1 MFNRSAIMKDA
12 WARYRQIRKS
22 YGAWQIE
29 RGIVDGSLSACLK
42 AAWKAAKA
50 AMAKASE
57 EAKLEAALKGPQGAV
72 LSQLLN
78 ALEQTNYLSFRYRAS
93 QERASIQSQ
102 ISRLVSVAA

>member
-12 WARYRQIRKS
+12 WARYHQIRKS

-29 RGIVDGSLSACLK
+29 RGIVDGSFSACLK
-42 AAWKAAKA
+42 AAWRAAKA
-50 AMAKASE
+50 SMAKAAE
-57 EAKLEAALKGPQGAV
+57 EAKLEAALKDPQGAA
-72 LSQLLN
+72 LSGLLN

-93 QERASIQSQ
+93 QQRASIQSQ